1 MTKELNT
8 KSVLSEGKCE
18 AMDIAKVLLA
28 NDPERK
34 YFTNTSKGH
43 MRLQTML
50 HISQML
56 YCSKTGKPLFK
67 DPMYA
72 YPPRYDLLTKGR
84 LERVSKIIHS
94 KDFKGD
100 KHEEIYKIYKEQKI
114 KFDKRDEELYWGR
127 ERYEERK
134 AKGIY
139 EK

>member
-1 MTKELNT
+1 MMMLTFVKNVIMTGMMWMGRKKISNNNYMEAERIIIIDYKKRELNN

-84 LERVSKIIHS
+84 L
-94 KDFKGD
+94 
-100 KHEEIYKIYKEQKI
+100 
-114 KFDKRDEELYWGR
+114 
-127 ERYEERK
+127 
-134 AKGIY
+134 
-139 EK
+139 